1 MSIMMPQPRLPQ
13 TATRRFLDFGADLTP
28 QVGGPSQRIN
38 FMGDRFALVINYP
51 RLKPE
56 PDGRILMS
64 AMNQAKK
71 VGAIFPWPEPG
82 VAVIDYGTP
91 VVNGATQQG
100 MTLNLRGL
108 DPGITILNGKFLSII
123 YAGQRYLHHSTAD
136 TPVLSNGTVELP
148 IFPMLRISPNDGATI
163 ELAQPMIEGVLGGN
177 VADVELAIARATP
190 ASITI
195 TERA

>member
-1 MSIMMPQPRLPQ
+1 MSILMPQPRLPQ

-38 FMGDRFALVINYP
+38 FMGDRFALVITYP

-56 PDGRILMS
+56 PDGRIVMS

-82 VAVIDYGTP
+82 IPQQDYGAP
-91 VVNGATQQG
+91 IVNGAAQQG
-100 MTLNLRGL
+100 MTLEIHGVT
-108 DPGITILNGKFLSII
+108 PGITILNGKYFSII
-123 YAGQRYLHHSTAD
+123 YAGQRYLHHLTAD
-136 TPVLSNGTVELP
+136 TLVPGTGIVQLP

-163 ELAQPMIEGVLGGN
+163 ELAKPMIEGVLGGN
-177 VADVELAIARATP
+177 VADVELAIAEATP

-195 TERA
+195 TERS